1 MSLLASYENIILNFL
16 DVLER
21 HELSCNP
28 KNKDLNNVFL
38 NIDKKSKLRE
48 LEDSGH
54 LGNRVNTAS
63 VSLHCPHFLPL
74 GSSLLQVFNRLMSI
88 FDCPKFSQY
97 CPSQIF
103 LHVMGISPF
112 LYF

>member
-1 MSLLASYENIILNFL
+1 MNFL

-28 KNKDLNNVFL
+28 KNKDLNNVLL

-63 VSLHCPHFLPL
+63 VSYTAHIFFLWDLPYFRFSIDL
-74 GSSLLQVFNRLMSI
+74 CQSLIVLNSHSI
-88 FDCPKFSQY
+88 APVKSFS
-97 CPSQIF
+97 
-103 LHVMGISPF
+103 M
-112 LYF
+112 